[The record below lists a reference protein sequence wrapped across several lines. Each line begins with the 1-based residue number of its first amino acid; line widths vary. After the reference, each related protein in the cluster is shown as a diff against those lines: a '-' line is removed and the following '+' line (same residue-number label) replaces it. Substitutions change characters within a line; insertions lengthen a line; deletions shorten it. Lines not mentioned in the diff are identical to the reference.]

1 MINNN
6 DKKLGFDD
14 VLVIPKVSTINSRK
28 DINLDTKIRFPSSN
42 IDWTGMPIMASNM
55 DFVGTFEM
63 GMALQNF
70 HITTAVN
77 KFYSTDEWVSAINQ
91 GLDLNYNFI
100 TFGLDNIEL
109 IHQTISDISAKSNQT
124 PSIAV
129 FDVPNGYIKSF
140 CELISVVRKEFPS
153 LGIIAGN
160 VVTPDGVKQL
170 MESGADGI
178 KVGIGS
184 GGVCSTSATTGVG
197 YPQLAAVIECSE
209 EVKKSKGFIISDG
222 GIKTSGDIVKA
233 YSGGAGF
240 VMLGSVLAGHEEG
253 KASLITKD
261 GKFYR
266 KFYGMSSGEA
276 MKKHYGGVANYRA
289 PEGISILVEDR
300 GNVEDTI
307 HQLLGGIRS
316 ACTYI
321 NAVNISE
328 IFEKSTFIRV

>member
-1 MINNN
+1 MLNTNE
-6 DKKLGFDD
+6 KKLSFDD
-14 VLVIPKVSTINSRK
+14 ILVIPKISTINSGK
-28 DINLDTKIRFPSSN
+28 DVNLDANIKFPNSN
-42 IDWTGMPIMASNM
+42 LDWVGTPIMASNM

-63 GMALQNF
+63 GMALQNY

-77 KFYSTDEWVSAINQ
+77 KFYTTDEWINAINQ
-91 GLDLNYNFI
+91 GLDMNYNFI
-100 TFGLDNIEL
+100 TFGLDNIEHV
-109 IHQTISDISAKSNQT
+109 HQMISDISTKTNQS

-140 CELISVVRKEFPS
+140 CELISIVRKEFPA

-197 YPQLAAVIECSE
+197 YPQLSAVIECSE
-209 EVKKSKGFIISDG
+209 EAKKTNGFIISDG

-240 VMLGSVLAGHEEG
+240 VMLGSLLSGHEEG
-253 KASLITKD
+253 KATLITKD

-289 PEGISILVEDR
+289 PEGISILVEDK
-300 GNVEDTI
+300 GNVEDTV

-321 NAVNISE
+321 NAENISE
-328 IFEKSTFIRV
+328 IYDKSTYILV

>member
-1 MINNN
+1 MIINN

-28 DINLDTKIRFPSSN
+28 DVDLDTNIKFPNSGL
-42 IDWTGMPIMASNM
+42 DWNGMPIMASNM

-70 HITTAVN
+70 HVTTAVN
-77 KFYSTDEWVSAINQ
+77 KFYSTDEWVNAINQ

-100 TFGLDNIEL
+100 TFGLDNIEH
-109 IHQTISDISAKSNQT
+109 IHQKISDISARSNKS
-124 PSIAV
+124 PSVAV

-140 CELISVVRKEFPS
+140 CELISIARKEFPE
-153 LGIIAGN
+153 LGILAGN

-170 MESGADGI
+170 MESGADGV

-209 EVKKSKGFIISDG
+209 EAKKSKGFIISDG

-276 MKKHYGGVANYRA
+276 MTKHYGGVANYRA

-300 GNVEDTI
+300 GSVENTVN
-307 HQLLGGIRS
+307 QLLGGIRS

-321 NAVNISE
+321 NAKNISE
-328 IFEKSTFIRV
+328 IFEKSTFVTV